1 MSHERFKFDD
11 EIDELEELQPIKTEN
26 KAVNDI
32 NKSLADSGD
41 KDSGDK
47 SMGKGKKKKRKS
59 RVKTILPNVYC
70 GISIQRSTKL

>member
-47 SMGKGKKKKRKS
+47 SMGKGKKKKENLKRAIYFCS
-59 RVKTILPNVYC
+59 YFFQL
-70 GISIQRSTKL
+70 QLDL